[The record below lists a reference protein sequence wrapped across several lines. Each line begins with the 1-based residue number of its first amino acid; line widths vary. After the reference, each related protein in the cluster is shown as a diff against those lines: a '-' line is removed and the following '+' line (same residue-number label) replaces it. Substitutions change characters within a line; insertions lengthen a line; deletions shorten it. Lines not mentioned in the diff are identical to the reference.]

1 MTIAVFSDFDN
12 PYDGLNATALLFKAV
27 CKMTLAPEKTQTIP
41 LQESSQSAG
50 RTIPELEY
58 LGVVIQG
65 WFRKLDGT
73 WSFGFKC
80 SPSALK
86 AFRRAIKAD
95 TPKTHTLSLESLIDR
110 VNLIILGKAAYWT
123 QAAKAVHPNLPSYSG
138 GMSRGHATTSDAT
151 RCVCATAPASTRR
164 HQELAPRCDAP
175 FHLYPRTSPWGQAAL
190 RRARGA
196 GCRNG
201 SPDDGCRIHA

>member
-50 RTIPELEY
+50 RTIPELAY

-110 VNLIILGKAAYWT
+110 VNPIILGKAA
-123 QAAKAVHPNLPSYSG
+123 KAVHTYRAI
-138 GMSRGHATTSDAT
+138 RGECHG
-151 RCVCATAPASTRR
+151 ATALMRQQAM
-164 HQELAPRCDAP
+164 QLDA
-175 FHLYPRTSPWGQAAL
+175 YVRQRL
-190 RRARGA
+190 RRIRLAQRGVKLMKYL
-196 GCRNG
+196 
-201 SPDDGCRIHA
+201 P